1 METEQPRLRPLNCP
15 VCQTLLKVL
24 HDKPELCF
32 CQCLECG
39 TNVIVHADSWA
50 KYEGPDADLVRQP

>member
-1 METEQPRLRPLNCP
+1 METEPPKRRPINCP
-15 VCQTLLKVL
+15 VCQSLLKVL

-39 TNVIVHADSWA
+39 TNVIVHADGWA
-50 KYEGPDADLVRQP
+50 KYEKPDAELTRNA